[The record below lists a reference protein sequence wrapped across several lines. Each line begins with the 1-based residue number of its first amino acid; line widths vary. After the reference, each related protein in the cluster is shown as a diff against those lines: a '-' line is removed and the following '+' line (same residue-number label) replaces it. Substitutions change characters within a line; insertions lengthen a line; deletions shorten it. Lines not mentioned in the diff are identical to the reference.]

1 MLKPYFQRENSRLSI
16 VGSKYRFGLGVSVIL
31 VSNESFQTRKNNR
44 KHIMLVHTVYFWLKS
59 SLSEED
65 KQQFQ
70 DGVESL
76 ATIQSTEQVVI
87 GTPAE
92 TTKRPVIDDTYD
104 CALTVMLKDISA
116 HDLYQ
121 DDPIHHKFIADCN
134 HLWERVQVYDAD

>member
-1 MLKPYFQRENSRLSI
+1 MRFLLKNPEIALGLASAGFSLP
-16 VGSKYRFGLGVSVIL
+16 KYPPNIL
-31 VSNESFQTRKNNR
+31 NQSR

-59 SLSEED
+59 GLSEED
-65 KQQFQ
+65 RQQFQ

-76 ATIQSTEQVVI
+76 ATIESAEQVLV

-92 TTKRPVIDDTYD
+92 TNKRPVVDDTYD
-104 CALTVMLKDISA
+104 CALTVILQDIPA

-134 HLWERVQVYDAD
+134 HLWERVQIYDAD

>member
-1 MLKPYFQRENSRLSI
+1 
-16 VGSKYRFGLGVSVIL
+16 
-31 VSNESFQTRKNNR
+31 
-44 KHIMLVHTVYFWLKS
+44 MLVHTVYFWLKS
-59 SLSEED
+59 GLSEED

-76 ATIQSTEQVVI
+76 ATIESTEQVVI

-104 CALTVMLKDISA
+104 CALTVILKDISA